1 MIQLD
6 GWITIGTQL
15 STAKFDRQVTDLESK
30 IKQEENKQQLNIE
43 VGGQLEQEQAKI
55 TRQVEQLTAEYQKA
69 VDKAEQLKAVVN
81 LTQPR

>member
-1 MIQLD
+1 MD

>member
-1 MIQLD
+1 LD